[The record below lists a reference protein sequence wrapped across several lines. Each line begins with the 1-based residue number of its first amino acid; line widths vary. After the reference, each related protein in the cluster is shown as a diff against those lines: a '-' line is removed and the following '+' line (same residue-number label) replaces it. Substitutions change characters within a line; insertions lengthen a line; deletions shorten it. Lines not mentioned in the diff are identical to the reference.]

1 MKPAKLALFAFFVTL
16 GLSLSG
22 CSLCC
27 SSYLDDYAAY
37 GSRTPRM
44 DMKHGR
50 VGSIFSDP
58 QLTGSSIPDSGSPS
72 LNGKPVY
79 FDSEGNEIELISGSE
94 AIVDE
99 GPWGDAMDAIESN
112 EGNDG
117 FDE

>member
-1 MKPAKLALFAFFVTL
+1 MKPAKLALFAFFLTL

-27 SSYLDDYAAY
+27 SPYLDDYAAY
-37 GSRTPRM
+37 GSRTPRI

-58 QLTGSSIPDSGSPS
+58 QLTGNAVPYSGSPS
-72 LNGKPVY
+72 SNELPVH
-79 FDSEGNEIELISGSE
+79 FDSEGNENELISGSE
-94 AIVDE
+94 VVVDE
-99 GPWGDAMDAIESN
+99 GPWGDAMDAIESKK
-112 EGNDG
+112 GNDG